1 MNMASILA
9 SGRPAKG
16 AASFLALAG
25 CLLFL
30 SGQSGA
36 TQSEPPAALATASEI
51 EKFCGNIADAA
62 RDRRYAI
69 QTQELEALKAEID
82 TRVKQLEEKRA
93 EYERWMKLRQEFMDQ
108 ASENVVS
115 IYARM
120 RADAAAE
127 RLAEMQPELAA
138 AIMMKLQVKQ
148 SGLIMNEMERSTAA
162 KLTGIMAS
170 AARKDDPT

>member
-1 MNMASILA
+1 MKHLRKPILTIA
-9 SGRPAKG
+9 LVG
-16 AASFLALAG
+16 ATALLAG
-25 CLLFL
+25 PA
-30 SGQSGA
+30 A
-36 TQSEPPAALATASEI
+36 TQDNTAHVNAEI
-51 EKFCGNIADAA
+51 ERFCGNIADAA